1 MMTTMMLVV
10 MIIIINLQQ
19 SAHGLFLP
27 EMFVANIMISQKKVT
42 VEQNDKFVL
51 VITWFQVQFG
61 KNKQED

>member
-1 MMTTMMLVV
+1 MTTMMLVV

-42 VEQNDKFVL
+42 VKQNDKFV
-51 VITWFQVQFG
+51 
-61 KNKQED
+61 